1 MVTTGGPYTG
11 TVSYSFDEAC
21 LNPVAVS
28 KKKPTV
34 LLIVGIFFLLNGPMI
49 SHMKEMKWQKNS
61 TSRFFYLCPVCSCLI
76 S

>member
-28 KKKPTV
+28 KNTPQFYS
-34 LLIVGIFFLLNGPMI
+34 LWGFFFI
-49 SHMKEMKWQKNS
+49 KWSHDLTSEGNEMAEK
-61 TSRFFYLCPVCSCLI
+61 
-76 S
+76 